1 MFMYYPILRG
11 RQNELLAIRELLKN
25 AKLSKKIIPVVE
37 PVKLSATLVN
47 TIEEFA
53 SENHSFVLIRNPKV
67 GSFGSDTKNPKNT
80 KYKERLSELLTN
92 TPSGI
97 KRGLYVDKSTPKQ
110 IVSYKD
116 REIQPEDVIAI
127 CIHPDQIKYYE
138 EAFSD
143 YKVKTMLPYAPAF
156 RRIRGE
162 KILSENKFNKKTRNV
177 EYLEPDDEFFSDDHL
192 YFSDGYVGFSDYSI
206 IGDEYSESGFAP
218 YAVAIHIV
226 YFDHEDILRIH
237 HFVSDDNDDISDP
250 AGKFYQALTKLHEW
264 NEIQQLD
271 TIAMQQFEKIYTEQ
285 SYPGLGVIKKLS
297 IMHHL
302 ELMSRFMDENSL

>member
-1 MFMYYPILRG
+1 MYYPILRG
-11 RQNELLAIRELLKN
+11 RQNELLAIRELLRSS
-25 AKLSKKIIPVVE
+25 KLSKKIIPVVE

-47 TIEEFA
+47 TMDEFA
-53 SENHSFVLIRNPKV
+53 SEDHSFVLIQNPKV
-67 GSFGSDTKNPKNT
+67 GSFNSDAKNPKNA
-80 KYKERLSELLTN
+80 KYKDHLVELLAK
-92 TPSGI
+92 TPSSI
-97 KRGLYVDKSTPKQ
+97 KRGVYVDKSASKT
-110 IVSYKD
+110 IASYKE
-116 REIQPEDVIAI
+116 RGLQPEDVVAI
-127 CIHPDQIKYYE
+127 CIHPDQIKLYE
-138 EAFSD
+138 DAFSD

-162 KILSENKFNKKTRNV
+162 KILTENKFNKKARNV
-177 EYLEPDDEFFSDDHL
+177 EYSEPDDEFFSDDHL

-226 YFDHEDILRIH
+226 YFDQENVLRVH

-264 NEIQQLD
+264 NEIQKLD
-271 TIAMQQFEKIYTEQ
+271 TIAMQQFERIFEEQ

-302 ELMSRFMDENSL
+302 ELMSRFMDGELL